1 MHGTWNVVRSRIRCC
16 FILALVPFAI
26 AGAGDDV
33 GATSPGGDVLR
44 PRAGMAGKLLVGFD
58 AGLVYARYSGTHA
71 YRSPAAWE
79 YAELWNSFEGGSGLG
94 FVFDAVIDVPLS
106 ARFGL
111 VGRLG
116 YQRREDSYEGA
127 FVNPMFAIDLN
138 TGFPIAA
145 TLDGRVRQRFTAVT
159 AALLLRWQLQPK
171 GWYLLGGVAAGSYS
185 GSGGDFTQSIVAP
198 GDLTY
203 LNAQLQ
209 PTTSRTV
216 TIDPYTVSD
225 FLSTRWSF
233 VVGIGTQLPLSERLS
248 IVPELRVDLP
258 LQAFREA
265 SGEALL
271 AIPKS
276 KTSFLTVSLSAG
288 LRYAL

>member
-1 MHGTWNVVRSRIRCC
+1 MRHC
-16 FILALVPFAI
+16 FVLALLPITLCA
-26 AGAGDDV
+26 AGGD
-33 GATSPGGDVLR
+33 GTTPIPGGDVLR
-44 PRAGMAGKLLVGFD
+44 PAGKTASRILLGFD
-58 AGLVYARYSGTHA
+58 VGLVYARYSGTHA

-79 YAELWNSFEGGSGLG
+79 YAELWNSFESGSGLG
-94 FVFDAVIDVPLS
+94 FALDAVIEMPLS
-106 ARFGL
+106 AGFGL

-116 YQRREDSYEGA
+116 YQRREDSYEGT

-138 TGFPIAA
+138 TGFPLAA
-145 TLDGRVRQRFTAVT
+145 TLDGRVRQRFTAIT

-171 GWYLLGGVAAGSYS
+171 GWYLLGGLAAGSYS

-198 GDLTY
+198 ASLTY
-203 LNAQLQ
+203 LNALLQ

-216 TIDPYTVSD
+216 TIDPYTISD
-225 FLSTRWSF
+225 FRSTRWSL

-248 IVPELRVDLP
+248 VVPELRADLP

-265 SGEALL
+265 PGEALL

-276 KTSFLTVSLSAG
+276 NTRFLTVSLSAG